1 MKKNTISKNWIR
13 KQHSD
18 FYVRES
24 KAKGYRSRSAFKL
37 IEVNTKFNF
46 IKKNTTLLDLGS
58 CPGGWSQVAK
68 KIISDGKILAVDIK
82 QMEKIDRVEFL
93 KGDIEKEETCKK
105 IYSYFNKDIDV
116 VISDM
121 AANTSGNKNLDS
133 YKTGQLC
140 IQSMNLAKNIL
151 RENGVFLSKLFMGS
165 IFKEIYE
172 KAKKDFKDVR
182 TYKPQSSRKESKEIY
197 IYCKGVYKN
206 F

>member
-1 MKKNTISKNWIR
+1 MKKNKISKNWIK

-68 KIISDGKILAVDIK
+68 KIILNGKILAVDIK
-82 QMEKIDRVEFL
+82 QMEKIESVEFL
-93 KGDIEKEETCKK
+93 KGDVEKEETCKK
-105 IYSYFNKDIDV
+105 IYSYFNKNIDV

-121 AANTSGNKNLDS
+121 AVNTSGNKNLDS

-140 IQSMNLAKNIL
+140 MQSMNLAKIWNI
-151 RENGVFLSKLFMGS
+151 
-165 IFKEIYE
+165 
-172 KAKKDFKDVR
+172 
-182 TYKPQSSRKESKEIY
+182 
-197 IYCKGVYKN
+197 
-206 F
+206 